1 MKLKAKLML
10 MFISL
15 LLAVLVPLGGYVI
28 IQVRSDLE
36 AMVFDGAENS
46 VGLMRDMAEVSYL
59 LNQQSVGDGLAV
71 VNRLAE
77 GRIEL
82 DSEALV
88 RLEAVN
94 QVTGGATS
102 LDLPR
107 MVFDGRQVWG
117 SNEFVDQISE
127 LIGGTCTIFQRIP
140 GGMLRI
146 STSVFKLDGERAVGT
161 FIPEESPVYQALLA
175 GQTYYGRAFVVDDWY
190 ITGYSPVFD
199 DEGGVIG
206 ALYYGIPQMD
216 LDTLRDKIVKIK
228 LGESGYPYIIDGDG
242 KFIIHPER
250 EGEFLTGESF
260 LDEMIEL
267 REGMVEY
274 RFERNGALRDR
285 FAIFEY
291 IEEMD
296 WYIALSGEEQELMAP
311 VERLTLA
318 VLLIG
323 GLLVPVY
330 VVIAYFMGSRIAGAV
345 SRVAVEMDRIARG
358 DLSSEALRLR
368 RKDEI
373 GMLAD
378 AIDQMSGK
386 LKGILSSI
394 SDGSDTIKAG
404 SDQLSSMA
412 QSMSEGSAEQAAT
425 AEEISSTVEE
435 MSASVKS
442 NADNALSTESIA
454 VQSAGDADRTR
465 ESVVQTAQA
474 LRDITDKVSIIDEI
488 TRQTSMLSLNAA
500 IEAARAGEA
509 GKGFAVVASEV
520 RKLAER
526 SKAAAEEI
534 ASLSSGAI
542 SVSSE
547 AETAIETLVTGIR
560 KTSDLIQEISAA
572 SGEQRR
578 GIDQLQEAVSQLSDM
593 AQRNA
598 AASEETASTSE
609 ELAAQSDALKESVS
623 FFSFNRRDTPLLE
636 EGESSDW

>member
-28 IQVRSDLE
+28 IQVRSDLQT
-36 AMVFDGAENS
+36 MVFDGAENS

-71 VNRLAE
+71 VMRLAQ
-77 GRIEL
+77 GRIDL
-82 DSEALV
+82 DQETRV
-88 RLEAVN
+88 ELEAVN
-94 QVTGGATS
+94 QVTGS
-102 LDLPR
+102 SSRLDLPA
-107 MVFDGRQVWG
+107 MVLDGETVWG
-117 SNEFVDQISE
+117 SNEFVDQISS

-161 FIPEESPVYQALLA
+161 YIPEESPVAQALLS
-175 GQTYYGRAFVVDDWY
+175 GETYYGRAFVVDDWY
-190 ITGYSPVFD
+190 ITGYSPISD
-199 DEGGVIG
+199 ADGTVIG

-216 LDTLRDKIVKIK
+216 LDTLRDKILKIT
-228 LGESGYPYIIDGDG
+228 LGENGYPYIIDGDG
-242 KFIIHPER
+242 KFIIHPDR

-260 LDEMIEL
+260 LEEMIE
-267 REGMVEY
+267 RGEGMVEY
-274 RFERNGALRDR
+274 RFERDGMLRDR

-291 IEEMD
+291 IEAMD
-296 WYIALSGEEQELMAP
+296 WYIALSGEERELMAP
-311 VERLTLA
+311 VQQLTMA

-323 GLLVPVY
+323 GLLVPIY
-330 VVIAYFMGSRIAGAV
+330 LIIAYFMGSRIAGAV
-345 SRVAVEMDRIARG
+345 SQVADQMDRIARG
-358 DLSSEALRLR
+358 DLSGEVLGLR

-373 GMLAD
+373 GVLAG
-378 AIDQMSGK
+378 AIDQMSEK

-425 AEEISSTVEE
+425 SEEISSTVEE

-465 ESVVQTAQA
+465 ESVIKTAQA

-547 AETAIETLVTGIR
+547 AETAIETLVGGIR

-609 ELAAQSDALKESVS
+609 ELAAQSDTLKESVS
-623 FFSFNRRDTPLLE
+623 FFSFSRAEVPLLE
-636 EGESSDW
+636 DHESTDW

>member
-15 LLAVLVPLGGYVI
+15 LLAVLLPLGGYVI
-28 IQVRSDLE
+28 VQVRSDLQD
-36 AMVFDGAENS
+36 MVFDGAENS
-46 VGLMRDMAEVSYL
+46 VGLMRDMAEVSYI
-59 LNQQSVGDGLAV
+59 LNQESVGDGLAV
-71 VNRLAE
+71 VNRLAQ
-77 GRIEL
+77 GRIAL
-82 DSEALV
+82 DPEEEV

-94 QVTGGATS
+94 QVTGRANS
-102 LDLPR
+102 IEVPALVLDGNR
-107 MVFDGRQVWG
+107 VWG
-117 SNEFVDQISE
+117 GNEFVDQVSA

-161 FIPEESPVYQALLA
+161 YIPEDSPVYQTLLA
-175 GQTYYGRAFVVDDWY
+175 GQTFYGRAFVVDDWY
-190 ITGYSPVFD
+190 ITGYSPIMD
-199 DEGGVIG
+199 AEGSVIG

-228 LGESGYPYIIDGDG
+228 LGETGYPYIIDGDG

-250 EGEFLTGESF
+250 EGESLTGESF
-260 LDEMIEL
+260 LEEMIEL
-267 REGMVEY
+267 GEGMVEY
-274 RFERNGALRDR
+274 QFERDGELRDR

-291 IEEMD
+291 IEAMD
-296 WYIALSGEEQELMAP
+296 WYIALSGERQELMAP
-311 VERLTLA
+311 VQRLTLA

-323 GLLVPVY
+323 ALLVPIY

-345 SRVAVEMDRIARG
+345 SLVADEMDRIARG
-358 DLSSEALRLR
+358 DLSGETLGLR

-373 GMLAD
+373 GILAG
-378 AIDQMSGK
+378 AIDQMSLK
-386 LKGILSSI
+386 LKDILSSI
-394 SDGSDTIKAG
+394 SDGSDTIKSG

-425 AEEISSTVEE
+425 SEEISSTVEE

-465 ESVVQTAQA
+465 ESVIKTAQA
-474 LRDITDKVSIIDEI
+474 LRDITAKVSIIDEI

-526 SKAAAEEI
+526 SKSAAEEI

-547 AETAIETLVTGIR
+547 AETAIETLVGGIR
-560 KTSDLIQEISAA
+560 KTSDLIQEISAS

-609 ELAAQSDALKESVS
+609 ELAAQSDALKDSVS
-623 FFSFNRRDTPLLE
+623 FFSFSQAEVPLLE
-636 EGESSDW
+636 ESEESEW